1 MTSKAAT
8 STPVVRTGPAPDP
21 ADGLDPRRWKALW
34 VCLLVGFM
42 SFLDVSIVNV
52 ALPSIQSGLHTSEAG
67 LSWVLSGYVLAFGL
81 TLVPAGRLGDAY
93 GRRTFFLAGL
103 TLFTAASV
111 LCGLAGSETWL
122 IAARLGQG
130 VAAGLLTPQI
140 SGLIQQLFRGA
151 ERGRAFG
158 LLGSTIGIATAVGPV
173 LGGLLI
179 QALGTEHGW
188 RWVFFVNLPIGLLAF
203 PLARRL
209 LPRGERAAQGAR
221 GARAGLDPVG
231 VLLLGGAVFALLLP
245 LIEQRSWQ
253 GSAKW
258 LLLGLGAVLL
268 AAFLGWEH
276 RYARGGRAPL
286 VDLGMFRF
294 GSYSLGALLG
304 AVYFAGFTSIFFI
317 FTLYLQSGLGYS
329 ALAAGL
335 AITPFAVGTAA
346 SSVVAGRNV
355 YRFGRRMITGGLVL
369 VVLGLTGTWLAA
381 SLASGPAAGWAT
393 ALPLFVAGVGSGA
406 VISPN
411 STLTLQDVPVAQAGT
426 ASGMLQTGQRVS
438 SAAGIAIVSSV
449 FFARVG
455 DGWQAAF
462 RAGVLTSA
470 AIVGAALVIA
480 LVDLSR
486 RRGRA

>member
-8 STPVVRTGPAPDP
+8 STPVARTGPAPGRADDL
-21 ADGLDPRRWKALW
+21 DGLDPKRWKALW

-52 ALPSIQSGLHTSEAG
+52 ALPSIQTGLHTSEAG

-81 TLVPAGRLGDAY
+81 TLVPAGRLGDTY

-103 TLFTAASV
+103 ALFTAASV
-111 LCGLAGSETWL
+111 LCGLAGSEGWL

-151 ERGRAFG
+151 ERGKAFG

-179 QALGTEHGW
+179 EALGTEHGW
-188 RWVFFVNLPIGLLAF
+188 RWVFFVNLPIGLLAY

-209 LPRGERAAQGAR
+209 LPAGERRAR
-221 GARAGLDPVG
+221 TGLDPVG
-231 VLLLGGAVFALLLP
+231 VLLLGGAVLALLLP
-245 LIEQRSWQ
+245 LIEQQSWQ
-253 GSAKW
+253 GAAKW
-258 LLLGLGAVLL
+258 LLLGVGAVLL
-268 AAFLGWEH
+268 AGFLGWEH
-276 RYARGGRAPL
+276 RYRRTGRAPL
-286 VDLGMFRF
+286 VDLGVFRF

-317 FTLYLQSGLGYS
+317 FTLYLQNGLGYS

-335 AITPFAVGTAA
+335 AITPFAIGTAA
-346 SSVVAGRNV
+346 SSVLAGRNV
-355 YRFGRRMITGGLVL
+355 HRFGRRMITIGLVL
-369 VVLGLTGTWLAA
+369 VVLGLTGTWLAV
-381 SLASGPAAGWAT
+381 SLASGPSAGWAT
-393 ALPLFVAGVGSGA
+393 ALPLLVAGLGSGA

-449 FFARVG
+449 FFARIG
-455 DGWQAAF
+455 DGWDAAF
-462 RAGVLTSA
+462 EAGILTSA
-470 AIVGAALVIA
+470 AIVGLALVIA
-480 LVDLSR
+480 LADLLRPGR
-486 RRGRA
+486 R